1 VAPRPRPLQRPR
13 AHPGGVPEGALRRHR
28 RSPRADDLRLCA
40 HRPGRVGRASV
51 VILPS
56 PFLGNR
62 TMILPAT
69 PHRGG
74 FAGVAERR
82 PFSVFRV
89 PTFDKVGADYV
100 GL

>member
-1 VAPRPRPLQRPR
+1 
-13 AHPGGVPEGALRRHR
+13 
-28 RSPRADDLRLCA
+28 
-40 HRPGRVGRASV
+40 
-51 VILPS
+51 
-56 PFLGNR
+56 
-62 TMILPAT
+62 MILPAT